1 MFDKYTLCSVWKVLI
16 SLSSLIM
23 CLLGLDVNCF
33 VTSQALGCQLL
44 CSEALQR
51 TTTDFRR
58 WQHENSNRQNS
69 QPLKLIFSHDHF
81 SECSF
86 TSSTTFGRM
95 YERNPVRATEFCRSK
110 MWNLNSTKTSI
121 FCAKNKVPT
130 NPPALGN
137 IQDISPRT
145 NFIVTMW
152 RYHDRNDRSMKI
164 HQLLIRRLIDHLFCS
179 V

>member
-1 MFDKYTLCSVWKVLI
+1 MSTA
-16 SLSSLIM
+16 
-23 CLLGLDVNCF
+23 LLRARRLDVNCF
-33 VTSQALGCQLL
+33 VL
-44 CSEALQR
+44 
-51 TTTDFRR
+51 RR
-58 WQHENSNRQNS
+58 YTEQQQTFDVDSTKTVIGKIRNNWSLYF
-69 QPLKLIFSHDHF
+69 PM
-81 SECSF
+81 
-86 TSSTTFGRM
+86 TTFPSVHSRVRLYLGGS
-95 YERNPVRATEFCRSK
+95 NAVRATEFCRSK

-121 FCAKNKVPT
+121 FCAKNKVAT

-152 RYHDRNDRSMKI
+152 RYLDRNDRSMKI